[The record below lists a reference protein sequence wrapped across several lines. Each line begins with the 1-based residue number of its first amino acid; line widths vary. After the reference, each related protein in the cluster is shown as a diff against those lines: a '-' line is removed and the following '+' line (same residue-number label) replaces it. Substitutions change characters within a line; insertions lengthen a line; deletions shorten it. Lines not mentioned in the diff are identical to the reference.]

1 MNIGNFSITELI
13 VFSTTMVIIVLLA
26 INNVRLFVSRR
37 TLSNHLLQTVLDK
50 LEIED
55 AYSKLAQEYDTISL
69 QETDGFVKFLSESRA
84 WAFTYIEEVQE
95 SILALNAAM
104 DSGVDEDIAK
114 AYARLQ
120 AHLPKDVQNN

>member
-1 MNIGNFSITELI
+1 MNINNFSIIELI
-13 VFSTTMVIIVLLA
+13 VFSAAILIIVLLA

-50 LEIED
+50 LAIED

-104 DSGVDEDIAK
+104 ASGVDEDIAK
-114 AYARLQ
+114 AYAKLQ

>member
-13 VFSTTMVIIVLLA
+13 VFSATIVIIALLA

-50 LEIED
+50 LAIED
-55 AYSKLAQEYDTISL
+55 AYSKLSQEYDTISL

-95 SILALNAAM
+95 SILALNSAM

-120 AHLPKDVQNN
+120 THLPKDVQNN